1 MTDSTFTKTSKVSA
15 FPENLYQIPTLN
27 QQFPSHPQRDFNLI
41 TTHQQRIAVLTL
53 GMALLTLFLMA
64 LGSATR
70 VMNAGLSCPD
80 WPLCYGSL
88 IPAQQMN
95 LQVFLEWFHRLVAS
109 SLGLFALLLTGLSW
123 FWRKHLPSW
132 VPVAASFSLCLIVV
146 QAILGGLTVTQL
158 LRFDV
163 VSAHLATGLLFFT
176 TLLTIGMMLLPYR
189 GTGAVKSLTWLGL
202 GAAGFVYV
210 QSLLGAL
217 VASQWAVYQCLGASR
232 LCGVLHNHLSGVIP
246 VSLSV
251 LLLGG
256 LAWRR
261 AALHP
266 WLRCCSQMGLVLLG
280 AQVLLG
286 VLTLRLKLQIP
297 AITVAHQV
305 IGAMLLGCLV
315 AFSVLALRDRFQ
327 TQIQV
332 QQDSVDLLPSGL

>member
-1 MTDSTFTKTSKVSA
+1 MTDSTFTKTPKVSF
-15 FPENLYQIPTLN
+15 FPESFYQIPSSN
-27 QQFPSHPQRDFNLI
+27 HQPQSNPQQGFNHPQR
-41 TTHQQRIAVLTL
+41 IAFLTL
-53 GMALLTLFLMA
+53 GMAVLTLFLMA

-80 WPLCYGSL
+80 WPLCYGAL
-88 IPAQQMN
+88 IPTQQMN

-123 FWRKHLPSW
+123 LWRKYLPTW
-132 VPVAASFSLCLIVV
+132 VPVAASFSLCLIGV
-146 QAILGGLTVTQL
+146 QAVLGGLTVTQL

-163 VSAHLATGLLFFT
+163 VSAHLATGLLFFV
-176 TLLTIGMMLLPYR
+176 TLLTIGMMLLPYQ
-189 GTGAVKSLTWLGL
+189 GTGAVRSLTWLGL
-202 GAAGFVYV
+202 GAVGLVYV
-210 QSLLGAL
+210 QSLLGVL
-217 VASQWAVYQCLGASR
+217 VASQWAVHQCMGASR
-232 LCGVLHNHLSGVIP
+232 LCGVLHNHLFGVIP
-246 VSLSV
+246 ASLSV
-251 LLLGG
+251 LVLAG

-266 WLRCCSQMGLVLLG
+266 WLRRCSQMGLALL
-280 AQVLLG
+280 AVQVLLG

-305 IGAMLLGCLV
+305 VGAMLLGCLV

-332 QQDSVDLLPSGL
+332 QQDPLLSGL